1 MFDPFEQPEGGMP
14 VDIAEQREHMSRLMS
29 GLVGDLASLVLVPD
43 AGKSA
48 AGDSTTSDSD
58 AQHSTGSAEGGAF
71 GMTMNKPAAADVN
84 QFLNSALDTGA
95 NRNSTAYASVLTI
108 MLINERTM
116 GSTREVL
123 MKGTEEAITY
133 ILKTANRAHY
143 EMMAG
148 GSSLDTFLLALTKF
162 QETRPSP
169 LTFSAVDSIGWHN
182 IRYSLTPTAEIFTN
196 GPAYTTI
203 SIASVLAVLQKVK
216 LLPEEFKIEDLRAA
230 LVMDESCIEGKAKFY
245 DLKNNGWPI
254 AVWVH
259 DGMEGPGR
267 WLPTGEEE
275 LQPSQVTTLRCWYIP
290 TAKIDKLR
298 EGAAAV
304 EISNE
309 DWKSVNITNSA
320 LGVPDYNFWL
330 WVSGGSGMTWAGYK
344 SIEFS
349 PWGPFCME
357 DQLLTGDT
365 SSGLAPVVEDGLD
378 IDEVTKAYSTKTL
391 VKQFGFSKKEYPDV
405 YRSCP
410 FLLKE
415 EFDDQSSGVV
425 DELAERVASRSNE
438 SRIPGSNPLDDN
450 SDDLQE
456 VSGGEEEDG
465 ELDMRDESEYD
476 PLGTNHEDPVSS
488 SLN

>member
-48 AGDSTTSDSD
+48 AGDCTTSDSD
-58 AQHSTGSAEGGAF
+58 AQHSTGSADGGAF
-71 GMTMNKPAAADVN
+71 GMTMNKPAAADVL
-84 QFLNSALDTGA
+84 QFLTSALSAGA
-95 NRNSTAYASVLTI
+95 NRNSTSYASVLTV

-116 GSTREVL
+116 GSSQEVF
-123 MKGTEEAITY
+123 MKATEDAITY
-133 ILKTANRAHY
+133 IIKTANRAHY

-148 GSSLDTFLLALTKF
+148 GSSLDTFLLALVKF

-230 LVMDESCIEGKAKFY
+230 LVMDESCIEGKAKYY

-254 AVWVH
+254 AEWAH
-259 DGMEGPGR
+259 DGMGNGR
-267 WLPTGEEE
+267 WVPTSEEE
-275 LQPSQVTTLRCWYIP
+275 LQPGQVTTLRCWHVP

-298 EGAAAV
+298 EGAAAA
-304 EISNE
+304 EISSDE
-309 DWKSVNITNSA
+309 WKSVNIMNSA

-330 WVSGGSGMTWAGYK
+330 WVSGGSGMNWAGFK

-349 PWGPFCME
+349 PWGPYCME
-357 DQLLTGDT
+357 DELMAGNT
-365 SSGLAPVVEDGLD
+365 STGLAPVVEDGLD
-378 IDEVTKAYSTKTL
+378 IDAVTKAYRTKTL
-391 VKQFGFSKKEYPDV
+391 VKHFGFNEKEYPDV
-405 YRSCP
+405 YQHCP

-415 EFDDQSSGVV
+415 QFDAQSSGVV
-425 DELAERVASRSNE
+425 DELAERAASRSTE
-438 SRIPGSNPLDDN
+438 SRIPGSNPQDDN

-456 VSGGEEEDG
+456 VSSGEEDE
-465 ELDMRDESEYD
+465 ELDVRDESEYD
-476 PLGTNHEDPVSS
+476 PLGTNHEDPVSL